1 MSEAW
6 VKALR
11 FAALPGAEIVTFE
24 RMQLLE
30 DGTPTTRYTLRSVS
44 KSGETIGDDRD
55 YDLLKAVMQ
64 PLERLA
70 DSEPHAELKLELVVK
85 TGLLRR
91 PGSE

>member
-6 VKALR
+6 IKALR

-24 RMQLLE
+24 RAQVFE

-44 KSGETIGDDRD
+44 GRGDTIGDDRD
-55 YDLLKAVMQ
+55 YDLLKAVMH

-70 DSEPHAELKLELVVK
+70 DSEPHADLKLELVVK

-91 PGSE
+91 LDET